1 MRVTM
6 VVLAVLA
13 ATLAGA
19 VALPEDC
26 LWVED
31 GQVQVQG
38 TGIAAPPELM
48 GARNVEVLKPLRDG
62 LLAWTTEARDD
73 TGNLI
78 EFSLNLANVRT
89 GENRRLL
96 KGLDPFGEGTD
107 WTLQRVQL
115 TESGKALLLRIR
127 LSGTGGF
134 VSVYKLLLS
143 PPYIMH
149 PVDEG
154 TLVWDDMA
162 ADGSLKAVPT
172 WELTPDWQQAPTER
186 DARFGTIIAAGKTTP
201 QGRSLWQIRTFSEIP
216 DWADRDVSGV
226 AIAPDLKR
234 LAYANARGVWMVGL
248 RGEPQS
254 LFGAGE
260 GEGFANPV
268 WHPDGEGV
276 FVTRSLYLRDGSSR
290 ASIWFIPADASG
302 QREVV
307 KERGRGFC
315 MVR

>member
-19 VALPEDC
+19 VILPHDC
-26 LWVED
+26 LWIED

-38 TGIAAPPELM
+38 AGIAAPPELA
-48 GARNVEVLKPLRDG
+48 GARNVELLKPLRDG

-115 TESGKALLLRIR
+115 TASGKALLLRIR
-127 LSGTGGF
+127 LSGAGGF
-134 VSVYKLLLS
+134 VSVYKLLLT

-149 PVDEG
+149 PVNEE
-154 TLVWDDMA
+154 TLVWDDVA
-162 ADGSLKAVPT
+162 ADGSLKATPT
-172 WELTPDWQQAPTER
+172 WELTPDWQQAPAER
-186 DARFGTIIAAGKTTP
+186 EARYGSIIVAGKTTP
-201 QGRSLWQIRTFSEIP
+201 QGRLVWQIGKFSEIP
-216 DWADRDVSGV
+216 DWADRDITGV
-226 AIAPDLKR
+226 ATAPDLKR
-234 LAYANARGVWMVGL
+234 IAYTNARGVWLVGL
-248 RGEPQS
+248 KGEPQS
-254 LFGAGE
+254 LFAAGE
-260 GEGFANPV
+260 AEGFGDPV
-268 WHPDGEGV
+268 WHPDGSGV
-276 FVTRSLYLRDGSSR
+276 FVTRNLYLGDGSRRS
-290 ASIWFIPADASG
+290 SVWFVPADGLG

-307 KERGRGFC
+307 KAQGRGFC
-315 MVR
+315 LVR